1 MSYRVSV
8 KALAAFTAK
17 RGDLDL
23 RFTPAPS
30 AEDGQGIH
38 RMIGARRGG
47 DYQTEVPLHY
57 TYADLEISGRADGFD
72 PSIPRLEEIKS
83 HRVPIDRVPDNHR
96 HLAWAQLKLYAAML
110 CEAQDL
116 PSLELSLTY
125 VHVVTLEESPE
136 IQRLSRVEL
145 REYLHQQCEGFLSW
159 AEAQTQHIDKRNQA
173 SRTLEFPYPTYRT
186 GQRTLAEQVFRAC
199 KTQTHLLAQATTGIG
214 KTLATLF
221 PQIKALGHAGLD
233 RIFFLSAKTPGRQL
247 ALDSLSQLAPE
258 RTPIRVLELVALEKS
273 CVHPENA
280 CHGDS
285 CPLAQ
290 GFYDRLSAARWQA
303 SQTRWWDQGYLAE
316 VARQHGICPYWF
328 SHEMAQWADV
338 VVGDYNY
345 YFDDSALLFALSQV
359 HGWRVGVLVDEAHNL
374 IGRARD
380 MYSVE
385 LSEASLEQALASAPP
400 AIKRALTPVAQ
411 DWPHWYAGQ
420 TEDHRIYP
428 DLSERLLRTLQKA
441 VSAITGALADAPQ
454 RQDGEYMRFFFNAMQ
469 FVRLAERF
477 DHDSLFDVTLDT
489 RNPLRI
495 QSTLGIRNLI
505 PAQFLEPRFKYS
517 VSTTLFSATLIPAH
531 YHQNLLGLPAETP
544 FIDVE
549 SPFHSDQLN
558 VQVPHRLSTRFRD
571 RQASLARVVE
581 IISHQVA
588 TRPGNYIAFFS
599 SYQYLEQ
606 VQAALPPLPVT
617 LQPQWSGMNESER
630 GAWLNSFT
638 EDSRNLGLAVLGG
651 AFSEGIDLPGARL
664 IGAFVATLGMPAN
677 SDLNEA
683 LRARLDARF
692 GQGFDYA
699 YRFPGLQKAIQ
710 AAGRVIRDTQDQ
722 GTLFL
727 LDERYLEPINAQC
740 LPSWWQIQR
749 SSH

>member
-1 MSYRVSV
+1 
-8 KALAAFTAK
+8 
-17 RGDLDL
+17 
-23 RFTPAPS
+23 
-30 AEDGQGIH
+30 
-38 RMIGARRGG
+38 
-47 DYQTEVPLHY
+47 
-57 TYADLEISGRADGFD
+57 
-72 PSIPRLEEIKS
+72 
-83 HRVPIDRVPDNHR
+83 
-96 HLAWAQLKLYAAML
+96 
-110 CEAQDL
+110 
-116 PSLELSLTY
+116 
-125 VHVVTLEESPE
+125 
-136 IQRLSRVEL
+136 
-145 REYLHQQCEGFLSW
+145 
-159 AEAQTQHIDKRNQA
+159 
-173 SRTLEFPYPTYRT
+173 
-186 GQRTLAEQVFRAC
+186 
-199 KTQTHLLAQATTGIG
+199 
-214 KTLATLF
+214 
-221 PQIKALGHAGLD
+221 
-233 RIFFLSAKTPGRQL
+233 
-247 ALDSLSQLAPE
+247 
-258 RTPIRVLELVALEKS
+258 
-273 CVHPENA
+273 
-280 CHGDS
+280 
-285 CPLAQ
+285 
-290 GFYDRLSAARWQA
+290 
-303 SQTRWWDQGYLAE
+303 
-316 VARQHGICPYWF
+316 
-328 SHEMAQWADV
+328 
-338 VVGDYNY
+338 
-345 YFDDSALLFALSQV
+345 
-359 HGWRVGVLVDEAHNL
+359 
-374 IGRARD
+374 
-380 MYSVE
+380 
-385 LSEASLEQALASAPP
+385 
-400 AIKRALTPVAQ
+400 
-411 DWPHWYAGQ
+411 
-420 TEDHRIYP
+420 
-428 DLSERLLRTLQKA
+428 
-441 VSAITGALADAPQ
+441 
-454 RQDGEYMRFFFNAMQ
+454 MRFFFNAMQ

-588 TRPGNYIAFFS
+588 TQPGNHIAFFS

-617 LQPQWSGMNESER
+617 LRPQWSGMNESER

-683 LRARLDARF
+683 LRVRLDARF